1 MSFTL
6 CAFIGFQEKRAHLVF
21 IIHPKAALLP
31 LAVRQI
37 QIGNQSL
44 HAKA

>member
-1 MSFTL
+1 MPFTL
-6 CAFIGFQEKRAHLVF
+6 CAFIGFQGNRAHLVF
-21 IIHPKAALLP
+21 IIYPKAALLP

-37 QIGNQSL
+37 QIGDQSL